1 MSAADEI
8 PAAAPGFEH
17 PGHPVNGKAKN
28 RKDEPTS
35 ADAAR
40 TKRKGRHG
48 AGEPALESSD
58 PTAPAANAKVVEKRP
73 SAKPPGAKSVGWALV
88 QAARLHRARI
98 GDRLATL
105 DLFAGQE
112 QVVQVLAAS
121 GTMTM
126 GDLAATL
133 RVRPPTASKTISRLA
148 ALGFVERR
156 AEAGDGRI
164 VRVRL
169 TEAGLAKAEAIEGIW
184 DAVEAELLSGF
195 DGKERRRLR
204 KLLRKAAKGLA
215 EAGGLTGHETEA
227 DAEIEADEDEAEPV
241 VVVPAHREPA

>member
-8 PAAAPGFEH
+8 PAAAPVVDK
-17 PGHPVNGKAKN
+17 PGLPVNGKAKN
-28 RKDEPTS
+28 RKDERHA
-35 ADAAR
+35 ADATRAR
-40 TKRKGRHG
+40 LKAHPSEV
-48 AGEPALESSD
+48 APPLESS
-58 PTAPAANAKVVEKRP
+58 AAEAAGAKPVEAKRIG
-73 SAKPPGAKSVGWALV
+73 AKPPGAKSVGWALV

-215 EAGGLTGHETEA
+215 EAGGLSGHETEA
-227 DAEIEADEDEAEPV
+227 DAEIEADEDEADPLV
-241 VVVPAHREPA
+241 VAPTH

>member
-8 PAAAPGFEH
+8 PAAAPVIDN
-17 PGHPVNGKAKN
+17 PGLPVNGKAKN
-28 RKDEPTS
+28 RKDERHA
-35 ADAAR
+35 ADAPRA
-40 TKRKGRHG
+40 KRKGRPSEV
-48 AGEPALESSD
+48 APIVEASAVDAPSAK
-58 PTAPAANAKVVEKRP
+58 TAEIKRVG
-73 SAKPPGAKSVGWALV
+73 AKPPGAKSVGWALV

-227 DAEIEADEDEAEPV
+227 DAEIEADEDETEPLV
-241 VVVPAHREPA
+241 VAPAH